1 MQLRLDVKGCVSKAA
16 FRRVYEEGVVINR
29 RLEVGTGAAHF
40 CVFPTSISSIATT
53 HFTRFRF

>member
-29 RLEVGTGAAHF
+29 RLEVGAFACAWAAHY
-40 CVFPTSISSIATT
+40 CVFPTSKSSSP
-53 HFTRFRF
+53 

>member
-29 RLEVGTGAAHF
+29 RLEVGAWAAHY
-40 CVFPTSISSIATT
+40 CVFPTSKSSSP
-53 HFTRFRF
+53 